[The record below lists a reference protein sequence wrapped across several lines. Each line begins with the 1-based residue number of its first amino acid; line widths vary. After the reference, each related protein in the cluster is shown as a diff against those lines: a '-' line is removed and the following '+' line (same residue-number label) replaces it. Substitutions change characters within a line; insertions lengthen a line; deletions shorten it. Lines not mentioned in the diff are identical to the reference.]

1 MIENNTVSSLM
12 NIKELFKTQFSAD
25 KDTKDRITPVAFS
38 PDESLFDLPL
48 ARPWRRGAAMLC
60 DLMVVAV
67 LTALDDV
74 VLISL
79 LLALWLFHKAKQGN
93 KLSIFGD
100 YTTWVVRGFSFVI
113 IAVGFYA
120 SSQLFA
126 NNDNDEINIQND
138 TSSSL
143 ATAALIGLSVYQG
156 KQCETALCW
165 QSYLTTL
172 IDSSIE
178 VSPNFD
184 VSDVAELVDNMLE
197 DSALPT
203 QEQQTLKTWALAQ
216 PQWQS
221 DQLSAERITLADNKF
236 DANQNKTVFNESN
249 NDTNIGSNQ
258 SATSPMKWLFGV
270 IDDLGLGFGFAAIYF
285 TCFTAWFNGQ
295 TLGKMLFNTR
305 VIQLSNKPMGLWS
318 SFGRYGGYGAGLA
331 TGLLGFFQI
340 YWDANRQAI
349 QDQISATVVIDL
361 TLAAK
366 EEKLVAGLLTSQTPS
381 PLDNQLAQTEINA
394 QDDVPKN
401 MPQARSEND
410 K

>member
-1 MIENNTVSSLM
+1 M
-12 NIKELFKTQFSAD
+12 NIKELFKNQFSAD

-38 PDESLFDLPL
+38 PDQSLFDLPL
-48 ARPWRRGAAMLC
+48 ARPWRRGSAMLC
-60 DLMVVAV
+60 DLMIIAV

-79 LLALWLFHKAKQGN
+79 LLALWLFHKAKQGK

-100 YTTWVVRGFSFVI
+100 YTTWVVRGFSFLI
-113 IAVGFYA
+113 IAAGFYA
-120 SSQLFA
+120 SSQLFVK
-126 NNDNDEINIQND
+126 NDHEEINTKNET
-138 TSSSL
+138 TSSSV
-143 ATAALIGLSVYQG
+143 AKAALIGLSIYQG
-156 KQCETALCW
+156 EQCETALCW
-165 QSYLTTL
+165 QPYLTTL
-172 IDSSIE
+172 IDSSIAI
-178 VSPNFD
+178 SPNFN
-184 VSDVAELVDNMLE
+184 VSDVAELVDNILE
-197 DSALPT
+197 DSALSA
-203 QEQQTLKTWALAQ
+203 QEQQALKTWALAQ
-216 PQWQS
+216 PQWQT
-221 DQLSAERITLADNKF
+221 DQLSAQRITPADNTS
-236 DANQNKTVFNESN
+236 DANLNKTALNDSN
-249 NDTNIGSNQ
+249 NDENIGSSQ

-366 EEKLVAGLLTSQTPS
+366 EEKLVAGLFTYQAVS